1 MVAMFIPNELMR
13 WGDWKN
19 EVCCMCS
26 VLAPV
31 DSLSL
36 QKFSKEIV
44 ANVCK
49 TCGNVASTFH
59 WTFAW
64 FLFPHTLTT
73 QWHCWL
79 TFRVFLL
86 VFYWQGS
93 CGLYPNGYDKKKIIA
108 GFFRTPCPPP
118 PLVERDDQSQGFGT
132 PLYYWERISHGVL
145 VTVTIISRLETMHT
159 ISQNISNIINISIVR

>member
-1 MVAMFIPNELMR
+1 MFIPNELMR

-59 WTFAW
+59 WTFACSF
-64 FLFPHTLTT
+64 FLHFDNSMTLLAHIPRFFCHFFIGKVHVVSIQTAATHT
-73 QWHCWL
+73 Q
-79 TFRVFLL
+79 
-86 VFYWQGS
+86 
-93 CGLYPNGYDKKKIIA
+93 KKKKKKQYSADPRIFSTA
-108 GFFRTPCPPP
+108 RPPP
-118 PLVERDDQSQGFGT
+118 RRLKGRTG
-132 PLYYWERISHGVL
+132 LKVL
-145 VTVTIISRLETMHT
+145 QHCITGNALATLATCVG
-159 ISQNISNIINISIVR
+159 